1 LPKFSLPFSSKSR
14 TKRKG
19 RTRSQKFSSLF
30 LWITVLGTAT
40 IVILLGWQ
48 FINRMWVKPPVSS
61 TRERSDMLVKA
72 GEHIQLTIMNGS
84 GVTNAAR
91 TFTDFLRA
99 RKFDVVEMTN
109 YKEKNVE
116 HTFIIDKVS
125 DTITAQK
132 VAYALGIS
140 TMRISHEPD
149 SNAFVDAAVV
159 IGKDYLNTS
168 PMK

>member
-1 LPKFSLPFSSKSR
+1 MANFSLRLPIKSR
-14 TKRKG
+14 PKRQGK
-19 RTRSQKFSSLF
+19 TRSQKISTLF
-30 LWITVLGTAT
+30 LWIILFCAASA
-40 IVILLGWQ
+40 VILFSWQ
-48 FINRMWVKPPVSS
+48 FVSRMWVKPPVSS

-72 GEHIQLTIMNGS
+72 GENIQVNVMNGS
-84 GVTNAAR
+84 GVANAAR
-91 TFTDFLRA
+91 IFTDFLRA

-125 DTITAQK
+125 DTMAAQK

-140 TMRISHEPD
+140 TMRISHAPD

-159 IGKDYLNTS
+159 
-168 PMK
+168 

>member
-1 LPKFSLPFSSKSR
+1 
-14 TKRKG
+14 
-19 RTRSQKFSSLF
+19 
-30 LWITVLGTAT
+30 
-40 IVILLGWQ
+40 
-48 FINRMWVKPPVSS
+48 MWVKPPVSS
-61 TRERSDMLVKA
+61 TRERTDMLVKA
-72 GEHIQLTIMNGS
+72 GEHIQLTVMNGS
-84 GVTNAAR
+84 GVPNTAR
-91 TFTDFLRA
+91 VFTDFLRA

-125 DTITAQK
+125 DTVAAQK

-140 TMRISHEPD
+140 IMLIKHEPD

-159 IGKDYLNTS
+159 IGKDYLITS

>member
-1 LPKFSLPFSSKSR
+1 MAKFSLPFPLKSR
-14 TKRKG
+14 SKRKG

-30 LWITVLGTAT
+30 LWITVLGAAT
-40 IVILLGWQ
+40 IVVLLGWQ
-48 FINRMWVKPPVSS
+48 FISRMWVKPPVSS
-61 TRERSDMLVKA
+61 TRERSDMLVRA
-72 GEHIQLTIMNGS
+72 GEHIQLTVMNGS
-84 GVTNAAR
+84 GVANAAR

-125 DTITAQK
+125 DTVAAQK

-140 TMRISHEPD
+140 NMRIGHEPD

>member
-1 LPKFSLPFSSKSR
+1 LLTFSLPFFSKRRS
-14 TKRKG
+14 KRKG
-19 RTRSQKFSSLF
+19 RTRSQKISSFF
-30 LWITVLGTAT
+30 LWIVVLGAAAV
-40 IVILLGWQ
+40 VILLGWE

-61 TRERSDMLVKA
+61 TLERSDMLVRA
-72 GEHIQLTIMNGS
+72 GEHIQLTVMNGS
-84 GVTNAAR
+84 GTANAAR

-125 DTITAQK
+125 DTLAAQK

-140 TMRISHEPD
+140 NSLITHEPD

-159 IGKDYLNTS
+159 IGKDYLRTS

>member
-1 LPKFSLPFSSKSR
+1 M
-14 TKRKG
+14 
-19 RTRSQKFSSLF
+19 
-30 LWITVLGTAT
+30 LGAAV
-40 IVILLGWQ
+40 IVVLLGWQ
-48 FINRMWVKPPVSS
+48 FISRMWVKPPVSS
-61 TRERSDMLVKA
+61 TRERSDMLVRA
-72 GEHIQLTIMNGS
+72 GEHIQLTVMNGS
-84 GVTNAAR
+84 GVPNTAR

-99 RKFDVVEMTN
+99 RQFDVVEMTN

-125 DTITAQK
+125 DTVAAQK

-140 TMRISHEPD
+140 NSLIMHEPD

-159 IGKDYLNTS
+159 IGKDYLHTS